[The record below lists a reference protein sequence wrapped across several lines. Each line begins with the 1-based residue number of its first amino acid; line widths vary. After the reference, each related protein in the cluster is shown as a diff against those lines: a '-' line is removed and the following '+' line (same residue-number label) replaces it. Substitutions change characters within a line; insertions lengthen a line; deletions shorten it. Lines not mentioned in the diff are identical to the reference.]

1 MPIASI
7 HRIHADET
15 ASVLL
20 RARAI
25 IERSGASLIEGHR
38 APALSE
44 SGGPSGDDTVVLI
57 ARAATRGR
65 GGAPARHPQY
75 AVDMS
80 LIVLF
85 ELAWRGDTFSWTRF
99 VYALWFR
106 YTDDEM
112 ASIGLSGW
120 RDPARA
126 AAMRPAAFRAAGET
140 TSYVRELGAEDLRRL
155 EASQRLWRAEVARAQ
170 FQLTRLLAPIDDT
183 PLPAARRHTIDATAA
198 ARTEE
203 HEAARAL
210 CRQVMNRMVRA
221 GLEVANTEYYPDVA
235 PEDLSSGLLRG
246 FKGDVGMDE
255 HNVAVSTSYGQRTK
269 VRSAKSLARYAGHVR
284 REKQAMAVGLSAA
297 IAVSRPDCPKV
308 PPVLVAFDLHDA
320 ASEANAGARNALEAM
335 EANGLRPEVRG
346 RGHQYIVVDKAY
358 PYYVG
363 FNKHLLANR
372 WTIVG
377 KYVTATDK
385 MLKGGAPFADMSP
398 ADAPAS
404 GPYQFNG
411 VFLCPGIG
419 AKYLAENRGFDIPRD
434 QDVTPEWLAS
444 NDATVRQ
451 LTAAIMPTNGRPKS
465 RKQNRRGRPAA
476 NARPIEDQ
484 WTVEVRCPA
493 AAENPKVRCPR
504 VAHSMQLPE
513 NEFPTLH
520 LAPKAEEPA
529 PKCCTDDHGAMQLN
543 LNEKHIK
550 NWQTLMAGSWEH
562 QDFYAPARTTTERYF
577 GRLMNPQTGDLS
589 LGKIEWQRNAFVAM
603 AITATVLV
611 TNARV
616 IDKWEE
622 DLRSNGDVPPAGHGP
637 RRRAWRQ
644 HLRKK

>member
-20 RARAI
+20 RAQAI
-25 IERSGASLIEGHR
+25 VERSGAHLIEKVQK
-38 APALSE
+38 P
-44 SGGPSGDDTVVLI
+44 GPPLSGDTSDNTVVPI
-57 ARAATRGR
+57 TRATGGNK
-65 GGAPARHPQY
+65 GGAPVRLPQY
-75 AVDMS
+75 AVIMF

-99 VYALWFR
+99 VYALWYR
-106 YTDDEM
+106 YSDDEM
-112 ASIGLSGW
+112 ASIRLGGW
-120 RDPARA
+120 RDPVRA
-126 AAMRPAAFRAAGET
+126 AAMRPAAFRAAGEAG
-140 TSYVRELGAEDLRRL
+140 SYVRELGADDLRRL

-170 FQLTRLLAPIDDT
+170 LQMTRLLAPMDDT
-183 PLPAARRHTIDATAA
+183 PLPAARRHSIAATAA
-198 ARTEE
+198 ARTDE
-203 HEAARAL
+203 HEVARAL
-210 CRQVMNRMVRA
+210 CRQVQNRLVRA
-221 GLEVANTEYYPDVA
+221 GLEVANAEFYPDVD
-235 PEDLSSGLLRG
+235 PEDLSAGLLRG
-246 FKGDVGMDE
+246 YKGDVGIDE
-255 HNVAVSTSYGQRTK
+255 HNVVVSTSYGQRTK

-297 IAVSRPDCPKV
+297 IAVSRPDSQKV

-320 ASEANAGARNALEAM
+320 ASEANAGARHALEAM

-346 RGHQYIVVDKAY
+346 RGHQYVVVDKAY

-377 KYVTATDK
+377 KYVTATDNV
-385 MLKGGAPFADMSP
+385 KGGAPFADMSP

-434 QDVTPEWLAS
+434 QDVTSEWLAS
-444 NDATVRQ
+444 NDPTVRQ
-451 LTAAIMPTNGRPKS
+451 LTAAILSTNGRPKP

-476 NARPIEDQ
+476 HAKPIENQ

-493 AAENPKVRCPR
+493 AVENPKVRCPR
-504 VAHSMQLPE
+504 VSQSMELPE
-513 NEFPTLH
+513 SEFPTLH
-520 LAPKAEEPA
+520 LAPKASEPA
-529 PKCCTDDHGAMQLN
+529 PKCCTDDHGAMQLV

-550 NWQTLMAGSWEH
+550 NWQTMMAGSWEH

-577 GRLMNPQTGDLS
+577 GQLMDSQTGDLT

-616 IDKWEE
+616 VDKWEE
-622 DLRSNGDVPPAGHGP
+622 DLRANGDVPPAGHGP

-644 HLRKK
+644 HLRSK